1 VSAAIPANDRLGN
14 LPERLGAV
22 ARRYVDYWLTLP
34 ASAGVPPRA
43 ALDPAAIRE
52 ILPYFMLWELNHSH
66 DAKWRIVGSGI
77 REWFGTELTGK
88 NVVEIHTDAARP
100 KAIAAGL
107 AMGAQPC
114 GAWGLMA
121 LHSPQGY
128 DFLVEVMCLPLRDA
142 EGKVTLFG
150 NTMERLDDRR
160 FFDAM
165 AAVGARMVNFVEHRF
180 IDIGAGLPVF
190 PRGKA

>member
-1 VSAAIPANDRLGN
+1 MVANDRLGN
-14 LPERLGAV
+14 FPERLGAV
-22 ARRYVDYWLTLP
+22 ARRCIDHWLSLP
-34 ASAGVPPRA
+34 RNGLVPART
-43 ALDPAAIRE
+43 ALDPAAIRD
-52 ILPYFMLWELNHSH
+52 ILQFFMLWELNHGH

-88 NVVEIHTDAARP
+88 NVVEIHTEAARP
-100 KAIAAGL
+100 RAIAAGL

-121 LHSPQGY
+121 LRSPQGY
-128 DFLVEVMCLPLRDA
+128 AFLVEVMCLPLCDA
-142 EGKVTLFG
+142 EGNVTLFA
-150 NTMERLDDRR
+150 NTMERLNDRR

-165 AAVGARMVNFVEHRF
+165 AAAGARMVNFVEHRF

-190 PRGKA
+190 PRGKD